1 MKTLRN
7 TLLFLLLSAGYTY
20 AQNIIVQGEKKLNID
35 FAKYKTFGWVKD
47 SDSMNTHLIEYRYDE
62 VYPVTEQKKVKGKT
76 DVTPRG
82 KEVVIYSYSY
92 IVPSS
97 DSTINKTVMQATKA
111 ELEGR
116 GYKKDDVNP
125 DLLVAYKIYDSSTK
139 IKGYDTA
146 PTVLSGGT
154 EIRQPEDTVSYTLKP
169 GSIMISLIDA
179 KTSDVIWEGFAS
191 GVSKG
196 NGTISDKTKI
206 KEAINLIFKKYE
218 WRGDKYSMN

>member
-35 FAKYKTFGWVKD
+35 LAKYKTFGWMD
-47 SDSMNTHLIEYRYDE
+47 SDKQNPHLIEYRYDE
-62 VYPVTEQKKVKGKT
+62 VYPVTVQKKVKGKT
-76 DVTPRG
+76 DVRSHQ
-82 KEVVIYSYSY
+82 KEVVVYSYSY
-92 IVPSS
+92 VVPSS
-97 DSTINKTVMQATKA
+97 DSTINRTILQATKA

-125 DLLVAYKIYDSSTK
+125 DLLVAYRIYDSSTK
-139 IKGYDTA
+139 IKGYNTE
-146 PTVLSGGT
+146 PTVLSDGS
-154 EIRQPEDTVSYTLKP
+154 EIRQPKDTVSYTLKP
-169 GSIMISLIDA
+169 GSIMISLIDT
-179 KTSDVIWEGFAS
+179 KTSDVVWEGFAS
-191 GVSKG
+191 GITKG
-196 NGTISDKTKI
+196 NGTINDKAKI

>member
-35 FAKYKTFGWVKD
+35 LAKYKTFGWMD
-47 SDSMNTHLIEYRYDE
+47 SDKQNPHLIEYRYDE
-62 VYPVTEQKKVKGKT
+62 VYPVTEQKRVKGKT
-76 DVTPRG
+76 DVRSHQ
-82 KEVVIYSYSY
+82 KEVVVYSYSY
-92 IVPSS
+92 VVPSS
-97 DSTINKTVMQATKA
+97 DSTINRTILQATKA

-125 DLLVAYKIYDSSTK
+125 DLLIAYRIYDSSTK
-139 IKGYDTA
+139 IKGYNTE
-146 PTVLSGGT
+146 PTVLSDGS
-154 EIRQPEDTVSYTLKP
+154 EIRQPKDTVSYTLKP
-169 GSIMISLIDA
+169 GSIMISLIDT
-179 KTSDVIWEGFAS
+179 KTSDVVWEGFAS
-191 GVSKG
+191 GITKG
-196 NGTISDKTKI
+196 NGTINDKAKI